1 MICVTLGRGRHSSLA
16 EEWKAAAEAGAEL
29 VELRIDCLRREPD
42 MKRILKERPTP
53 LVFTLRRGVDGGL
66 WRGNE
71 EKRQQL
77 LREAIVMGVDYVDLE
92 SDVAAQIRRFGKTK
106 RIVSYHNFQETP
118 DDLGAIIEQ
127 CSELDPDVVK
137 VATSAH
143 SVADAAR
150 VLKLGA
156 KAKGPTTAI
165 AMGELGFFTR
175 ILGRKYGAPL
185 TYAGFH
191 PERTF
196 APGMPRFQNL
206 SSDYFYD
213 RINVETDVYAVIGAP
228 IEQSLSPPIHNASF
242 RQLGLNKVMV
252 PFLIPPDSLV
262 ASLKELR
269 FLGIKGMS
277 VTIPHKE
284 TIIPLLTDKDE
295 SVERTGAC
303 NTVIFHEGK
312 ASGTNTD
319 YQAAIDALE
328 HALGGRASGASS
340 SPLLDKQA
348 LVLGA
353 GGAARSIAFGLSRS
367 GASVT
372 LTNRHDERATALA
385 EAVSC
390 RTVSWPMR
398 ASTIADIIV
407 NCTPV
412 GMHPD
417 VDDTPLPPAAFG
429 RSEMIVF
436 DTVYHPENT
445 MMLKLAAERGCT
457 VVTGVEMFV
466 RQAAAQFRLYTGREA
481 PMERM
486 RDVIKRRLGPFPE

>member
-29 VELRIDCLRREPD
+29 VELRVDCLRREPD

-53 LVFTLRRGVDGGL
+53 LVFTVRRGADGGL
-66 WRGNE
+66 WRGRE

-77 LREAIVMGVDYVDLE
+77 LREAIVLGVDYVDLE
-92 SDVAAQIRRFGKTK
+92 MDVATQIRRFGKTK
-106 RIVSYHNFQETP
+106 RIISYHNFKETP
-118 DDLGAIIEQ
+118 QNLGEVIEEG
-127 CSELDPDVVK
+127 SKLDPDVVK
-137 VATSAH
+137 VATVAH
-143 SVADAAR
+143 TVGDAAR
-150 VLKLGA
+150 VLKHGA

-175 ILGRKYGAPL
+175 VLGRKYGAPM

-206 SSDYFYD
+206 RADYAYD
-213 RINVETDVYAVIGAP
+213 RIDAETEVYAVIGAP
-228 IEQSLSPPIHNASF
+228 IEQSLSPAIHNASF
-242 RQLGLNKVMV
+242 RQLGLNRVLV
-252 PFLIPPDSLV
+252 PFLIPPDTL
-262 ASLKELR
+262 APSLKELG
-269 FLGIKGMS
+269 FLGIRGMS
-277 VTIPHKE
+277 VTIPHKQA
-284 TIIPLLTDKDE
+284 IIPLLTEKDD
-295 SVERTGAC
+295 SVGRTGAC
-303 NTVIFHEGK
+303 NTVLFQDGK
-312 ASGTNTD
+312 ARGTNTD
-319 YQAAIDALE
+319 YQAAVEALE
-328 HALGGRASGASS
+328 QALGGRELASQ

-353 GGAARSIAFGLSRS
+353 GGSARSIAFGLSES

-372 LTNRHDERATALA
+372 IANRHDERATALA
-385 EAVSC
+385 EEVGCRAVS
-390 RTVSWPMR
+390 WAMR
-398 ASTIADIIV
+398 ASTIADILV

-445 MMLKLAAERGCT
+445 MMLKLAAERGCKI
-457 VVTGVEMFV
+457 VTGVEMFV
-466 RQAAAQFRLYTGREA
+466 RQAAAQFKLYTGREA
-481 PMERM
+481 PLELM
-486 RDVIKRRLGPFPE
+486 RDVIKRKLGPFPE